1 MECHNAEQIYHL
13 WLYNMYREIHN
24 YYYCCNYND
33 TRVSYLLVEVK
44 RLNNNN

>member
-13 WLYNMYREIHN
+13 WLYNMYREI
-24 YYYCCNYND
+24 YYCCNYND

-44 RLNNNN
+44 RLNNDN